1 MSYRVEYPDR
11 RRRRGQSGRRSLAQ
25 AETAATGPQP
35 PTTLQDATFCGSPAF
50 PDPPPAQA
58 ATAATGPRPPTTL
71 STRLHCSL
79 LPFVFGLSAPT
90 GVGNRARRLARQPSS
105 ASNAL
110 RSPGKAGLLN
120 SHAIAVCGG
129 AHRATDF
136 CAPAGPQGRRA
147 HTQPSPHPRDPARE
161 RSLSGPGESLDR
173 GRRAPSGYPS
183 LRPRMSR
190 PDEGLGRGHRAPS
203 RLRERARELSFTLTE
218 MPFSGL
224 PFSGFWSRR

>member
-11 RRRRGQSGRRSLAQ
+11 RRCRGQSGRRSLAQ

-35 PTTLQDATFCGSPAF
+35 PTTPQDATFCGSPAF

-58 ATAATGPRPPTTL
+58 VTAATGPRTPRTL

-79 LPFVFGLSAPT
+79 LPFVFCLSVPT
-90 GVGNRARRLARQPSS
+90 GVGNRASS

-110 RSPGKAGLLN
+110 RSIGKAGLLN

-129 AHRATDF
+129 AHRANDF

-147 HTQPSPHPRDPARE
+147 HTKPSPHPRHPNVATEGR
-161 RSLSGPGESLDR
+161 PG
-173 GRRAPSGYPS
+173 GAPSSVLGSVCLPRRLAPHRLPS
-183 LRPRMSR
+183 
-190 PDEGLGRGHRAPS
+190 
-203 RLRERARELSFTLTE
+203 
-218 MPFSGL
+218 
-224 PFSGFWSRR
+224 

>member
-11 RRRRGQSGRRSLAQ
+11 RRCRGQSGRRSLAQ

-35 PTTLQDATFCGSPAF
+35 PTTPQDATFCGSPAF

-58 ATAATGPRPPTTL
+58 VTAATGPRTPTTPQDATFCGSPAFPDPPPAQAVTAATGPRTPRTL

-79 LPFVFGLSAPT
+79 LPFVFCLSVPT
-90 GVGNRARRLARQPSS
+90 GVGNRASS

-110 RSPGKAGLLN
+110 RSIGKAGLLN

-129 AHRATDF
+129 AHRANDF

-161 RSLSGPGESLDR
+161 LSPAHRRSLG
-173 GRRAPSGYPS
+173 GRSPAVAD
-183 LRPRMSR
+183 LRRL
-190 PDEGLGRGHRAPS
+190 GL
-203 RLRERARELSFTLTE
+203 E
-218 MPFSGL
+218 
-224 PFSGFWSRR
+224 